1 MDIARYAMTRRV
13 NVGLFMLI
21 CFFGGLY
28 AYFELARLEDPEFT
42 IKEAVVAVS
51 YPGATAREVELEVI
65 EPLETA
71 IQELEQIKE
80 IRSKAVPGQAEIRV
94 EILESYSGDELPQI
108 WDELRNKVGDAAGDM
123 PTGASAPVVN
133 DDFGDVYGI
142 YYALTGDGLTPAELR
157 DLAKDLRRDLV
168 LAEGVSKVEIA
179 GIHEETILVEIDP
192 ARLVSLNLA
201 PDEIVAALTD
211 ADAVVDGGGI
221 QVAGQFMRLRPSGA
235 FDTLEALRNLP
246 VGQGAQRLRLGD
258 IARISRD
265 YEERPEQLIRYN
277 GERALTLGVSGL
289 TGTNIVRVGETVHA
303 RLDDLMHDLP
313 VGVEL
318 HPIYEQHRVVDDAV
332 NGFALNVATSVA
344 IVVGVLCLAMGL
356 RAGVIIGVVLLLT
369 VLGTL
374 LVMLIGGIEL
384 ERISLGALI
393 IAMGMLVDNA
403 VVICDGVL
411 VRQKGGSRFD
421 EAASASVKSTQ
432 WSLLGSTFI
441 GILAF
446 AGIGLSQDTTGEFLF
461 SLFAVIASSLLLS
474 WLLAI
479 VGVPFLGYYLLGG
492 RKEARKGEAADRDE
506 QHDEDE
512 GSQAYQGKGY
522 DRFRRGIGAV
532 LHRRRLA
539 VVALVA
545 FTAACAYGF
554 RYVPQNFFPPS
565 DTPLFT
571 LNFFLPQGTD
581 VRETDRVAREVEEWI
596 AEQEGVS
603 NVVTFV
609 GTGASRF
616 MLTYLP
622 ERPEPSLMH
631 FVVLVD
637 DPGVIDSLVAR
648 FNDTLPD
655 RYPEGNIAAQRL
667 MFGPNEEA
675 KLEARFSGPSL
686 ETLRAISAEAQAR
699 LRRDGDVINV
709 RDNWRNLEWSLRP
722 QLDLDRLADSGLTRQ
737 AIAQSLA
744 LYSEGYPASTFRE
757 RDEQIPILLRA
768 VDSERVTPQDVLDRQ
783 IWSPNA
789 GRYIPLSQ
797 VTTGMEVVP
806 EEGQLH
812 RFNRER
818 TVSVRA
824 EPRSGEI
831 STDAQARIAPLLEGM
846 ELPRGYTM
854 EWGGDHE
861 SSSDAQEALAGTLG
875 VPYLAMML
883 ITVLLFSKIRQP
895 LVIWLVVPMAIC
907 GVVVGLLVSGL
918 PFGFMALLGL
928 LSLTGMLI
936 KNAVVLVEETD
947 RQIDSGVPRMTAVIE
962 ASVSRLR
969 PVILAAGTTVLGMV
983 PLLFDP
989 FFANMAVTII
999 GGLSFATVLTLVAVP
1014 CLYTM
1019 MLRIK
1024 ESET

>member
-13 NVGLFMLI
+13 NVGLFMLVCI
-21 CFFGGLY
+21 FGGLF
-28 AYFELARLEDPEFT
+28 AYFGLARLEDPEFT
-42 IKEAVVAVS
+42 IKEAVVTVS
-51 YPGATAREVELEVI
+51 YPGATAQEVELEII

-71 IQELEQIKE
+71 MQELEQIKE
-80 IRSKAVPGQAEIRV
+80 IRSKATPGQAEIRV
-94 EILESYSGDELPQI
+94 EIRESYSGDTLPQI
-108 WDELRNKVGDAAGDM
+108 WDELRNKVDDAAANM
-123 PTGASAPVVN
+123 PTGASAPIVN

-157 DLAKDLRRDLV
+157 DFAKDLRRELV
-168 LAEGVSKVEIA
+168 SVEGVGKVEIA
-179 GIHEETILVEIDP
+179 GIHEETILVEVDP
-192 ARLVSLNLA
+192 ARLVSLNLS
-201 PDEIVAALTD
+201 PNEIAAALAD
-211 ADAVVDGGGI
+211 ADAVVDGSGI
-221 QVAGQFMRLRPSGA
+221 QVSGHFMRLRPTGA
-235 FDTLEALRNLP
+235 FETLEALRNLP

-265 YEERPEQLIRYN
+265 YEEQPAQLIRYN
-277 GERALTLGVSGL
+277 GEQALTLGISGL
-289 TGTNIVRVGETVHA
+289 AGVNIVQVGETVQA
-303 RLDDLMHDLP
+303 RLNELMHDLP

-318 HPIYEQHRVVDDAV
+318 HPIYEQHLVVDEAV

-356 RAGVIIGVVLLLT
+356 RAGLIIGAVLLLT
-369 VLGTL
+369 ALGTL
-374 LVMLIGGIEL
+374 LVMFIGGIKL
-384 ERISLGALI
+384 ERISLGALV
-393 IAMGMLVDNA
+393 IAMGLLVDNA
-403 VVICDGVL
+403 LVICDGVV
-411 VRQKGGSRFD
+411 VRQKNGARFG
-421 EAASASVKSTQ
+421 EACSASVKSTQ
-432 WSLLGSTFI
+432 WSLLGSTII

-474 WLLAI
+474 WFVAV

-492 RKEARKGEAADRDE
+492 RKEAQEDEADRGE
-506 QHDEDE
+506 RQQRGEVN
-512 GSQAYQGKGY
+512 SQAFEGKGY
-522 DRFRRGIGAV
+522 DRYRRGIGAV
-532 LHRRRLA
+532 LRRRRLA
-539 VVALVA
+539 VALLVV

-554 RYVPQNFFPPS
+554 RFVPQNFFPPS

-571 LNFFLPQGTD
+571 VDFYLPQGTD
-581 VRETDRVAREVEEWI
+581 VRETQRVAHEVEEWI
-596 AEQEGVS
+596 AGQEGVS

-616 MLTYLP
+616 LLTYLP
-622 ERPEPSLMH
+622 AQPEPSLMH

-637 DPGVIDSLVAR
+637 DPNGIAPLVAQ
-648 FNDTLPD
+648 FNETLPE
-655 RYPEGNIAAQRL
+655 RYPDGDIAARQL

-686 ETLRAISAEAQAR
+686 ETLREISAEAQAR
-699 LRRDGDVINV
+699 LSRDGDVLNI
-709 RDNWRNLEWSLRP
+709 RDNWRNLEWSLQP
-722 QLDLDRLADSGLTRQ
+722 QLSLDRLADSGLTRQ
-737 AIAQSLA
+737 AVAQALA

-757 RDEQIPILLRA
+757 RDEQIPIVLRA
-768 VDSERVTPQDVLDRQ
+768 VTAERVTPQDVLDRQ

-789 GRYIPLSQ
+789 ARYIPLSQ
-797 VTTGMEVVP
+797 VATRMEVVA
-806 EEGQLH
+806 EEGQIH

-818 TVSVRA
+818 TISVRA

-831 STDAQARIAPLLEGM
+831 STDAQARIAPLLESM

-861 SSSDAQEALAGTLG
+861 SSSDAQQALAGTLG
-875 VPYLAMML
+875 VPYLAMIL
-883 ITVLLFSKIRQP
+883 ITALLFSKVRQP
-895 LVIWLVVPMAIC
+895 LVIWAVVPMAIC
-907 GVVVGLLVSGL
+907 GVVIGLLVSGL

-969 PVILAAGTTVLGMV
+969 PVLLAGGTTVLGMI

-1024 ESET
+1024 ENET